1 MADFFL
7 NSSAIVKRYLNETGT
22 AWIRSILNASGGNRG
37 FVARVTGVEVIAAI
51 TRRKLGGGLAIEDA
65 AAAVSDFRRDLSNE
79 YWILELSPAVL
90 GRAMDLAEARGLRGY
105 DAVQLAAAK
114 EDFFLR
120 LATNMAPLTFV
131 SADQALNT
139 AANAEGLLV
148 DDPNAHP

>member
-7 NSSAIVKRYLNETGT
+7 DSSAIVKRYLNETGT
-22 AWIRSILNASGGNRG
+22 AWIRSILNATAGNRA
-37 FVARVTGVEVIAAI
+37 FVARVTGVAAIAAI

-114 EDFFLR
+114 EDSFLR